1 VNLTKRSLL
10 CVVFAFACR
19 ASLPVNDAI
28 LTLLDDQKEAW
39 NAGDIDEFMARGYW
53 HSDEL
58 VFVSGESEHRGYDA
72 VLDRY
77 RARYTEG
84 DAEMGA
90 LQFSKLSITE
100 TGEDSATATGRWD
113 LDFEHEDDIGGGFT
127 LELMRMPQGWRIVR
141 DTTSSD

>member
-1 VNLTKRSLL
+1 
-10 CVVFAFACR
+10 VVFAFACR

-28 LTLLDDQKEAW
+28 LAVLDDQKEAW
-39 NAGDIDEFMARGYW
+39 NAGDVDEFMARGYW

-90 LQFSKLSITE
+90 LQFSELSITE

-113 LDFEHEDDIGGGFT
+113 LDFEHEADIGGGFT
-127 LELMRMPQGWRIVR
+127 LELRRMPQGWRIVR

>member
-1 VNLTKRSLL
+1 MRLTALSIL
-10 CVVFAFACR
+10 CAFFAFACR
-19 ASLPVNDAI
+19 ATPPVESSI

-72 VLDRY
+72 VLARY

-90 LQFSKLSITE
+90 LQFSELSITK

-113 LDFEHEDDIGGGFT
+113 LDFEHEADIGGGFT
-127 LELMRMPQGWRIVR
+127 LELRRMPQGWRIVR

>member
-1 VNLTKRSLL
+1 MYLIKRSLL
-10 CVVFAFACR
+10 CAVFAFACR
-19 ASLPVNDAI
+19 TDLPVNDAI
-28 LTLLDDQKEAW
+28 LAVLDDQKEAW
-39 NAGDIDEFMARGYW
+39 NAGDVDEFMARGYW

-72 VLDRY
+72 VLARY

-90 LQFSKLSITE
+90 LQFSELSITE

-113 LDFEHEDDIGGGFT
+113 LDFEHEADIGGGFT
-127 LELMRMPQGWRIVR
+127 LELIHMPVGWRIVR

>member
-1 VNLTKRSLL
+1 
-10 CVVFAFACR
+10 
-19 ASLPVNDAI
+19 
-28 LTLLDDQKEAW
+28 
-39 NAGDIDEFMARGYW
+39 MARGYW

-72 VLDRY
+72 VLARY

-84 DAEMGA
+84 DAEMGT
-90 LQFSKLSITE
+90 LQFSELSITE

-113 LDFEHEDDIGGGFT
+113 LDFEHEADIGGGFT
-127 LELMRMPQGWRIVR
+127 LELRRMPVGWRIVR

>member
-1 VNLTKRSLL
+1 MYLIKRSLL
-10 CVVFAFACR
+10 CAVFAFACR
-19 ASLPVNDAI
+19 TDLPVNDAI
-28 LTLLDDQKEAW
+28 LAVLDDQKEAW
-39 NAGDIDEFMARGYW
+39 NAGDVDEFMARGYW

-84 DAEMGA
+84 DAEMGK
-90 LQFSKLSITE
+90 LQFSELSITE

-113 LDFEHEDDIGGGFT
+113 LDFERTEDIGGRFT
-127 LELMRMPQGWRIVR
+127 LSLMRKPAGWRIVR
-141 DTTSSD
+141 DETTSD

>member
-1 VNLTKRSLL
+1 MSLTKRSLL

-28 LTLLDDQKEAW
+28 LAVLDDQKEAW
-39 NAGDIDEFMARGYW
+39 NAGDVDEFMARGYW

-90 LQFSKLSITE
+90 LQFSELSITE

-113 LDFEHEDDIGGGFT
+113 LDFEHEADIGGGFT
-127 LELMRMPQGWRIVR
+127 LELIRMPQGWRIVR

>member
-1 VNLTKRSLL
+1 MGLTKRSLL